1 MRLCAIGLR
10 GIPDVMGGIETHCE
24 NLYPRLAKFDEDI
37 QITVIGRSGYARP
50 GRFGN
55 VRIVNLWAPR
65 MKALE
70 SLIHTPLALLYA
82 RLFLHPHVVHIHA
95 VGPGF
100 FTPMARLL
108 GFRVLATHHAADY
121 DRPKWGRFGRWFLK
135 TGERMIARFAND
147 VVCVSSA
154 IEAGLAAE
162 HPTRKQHYTT
172 IRNGA
177 PVQSAAAPADGTDIL
192 DKLGVKAGG
201 FVLAVG
207 RLDATKGF
215 HDLLRAFKI
224 AAPAGLKLVIAGGGP
239 RGDAFAAELKTH
251 GSSSVIFAG
260 ALPAAELRVLY
271 SNATLFVHPSYL
283 EGFPLVVLEAIASDA
298 PVLVSSIPP
307 HLELGLDPSNYFDV
321 GAIEQLAARLSQ
333 GGFDRVRPA
342 LRAGIMADG
351 SWDSIAERHHA
362 ILIRRDRM
370 RPGRRAQAK
379 APLKLLEQRS
389 PASQPAHR
397 TSPRTVL

>member
-24 NLYPRLAKFDEDI
+24 NLYPRLARFDEKLE
-37 QITVIGRSGYARP
+37 ITVIGRSGYARS
-50 GRFGN
+50 GKVGN
-55 VRIVNLWAPR
+55 VRIINLWAPR
-65 MKALE
+65 FKALE
-70 SLIHTPLALLYA
+70 SLVHTPLALLYA

-147 VVCVSSA
+147 VVCVSST

-162 HPTRKQHYTT
+162 HPRRKHHYIT

-177 PVQSAAAPADGTDIL
+177 PAQSTDNPTDVSDIL
-192 DKLGVKAGG
+192 EKLGLKPAG

-239 RGDAFAAELKTH
+239 LGDAFAAELRTH
-251 GSSSVIFAG
+251 GSGSVIFAG
-260 ALPAAELRVLY
+260 ILPAAQVKVLY
-271 SNATLFVHPSYL
+271 RNAALFVHASHL

-298 PVLVSSIPP
+298 PLLISRIPP
-307 HLELGLDPSNYFDV
+307 HLEFGLDAISYFDV
-321 GAIEQLAARLSQ
+321 GAVDQLATRLSR
-333 GGFDRVRPA
+333 GGFERLRPD

-351 SWDSIAERHHA
+351 DWDGIAARHHS
-362 ILIRRDRM
+362 ILARHGRT
-370 RPGRRAQAK
+370 RPGKRLPPSIVPTTSEPR
-379 APLKLLEQRS
+379 PLT
-389 PASQPAHR
+389 SQPARR
-397 TSPRTVL
+397 TSTRTVL

>member
-24 NLYPRLAKFDEDI
+24 NLYPRLANFDEKLK
-37 QITVIGRSGYARP
+37 ITVIGRSGYAPP
-50 GRFGN
+50 GKLGN
-55 VRIVNLWAPR
+55 VRIINLWAPR
-65 MKALE
+65 VKALE

-147 VVCVSSA
+147 VVCVSST

-162 HPTRKQHYTT
+162 HPSRKQHYTT

-177 PVQSAAAPADGTDIL
+177 PTQPVTAQAAPSDIL

-215 HDLLRAFKI
+215 HDLLRAFEI
-224 AAPAGLKLVIAGGGP
+224 AAPDGLKLVIAGGGP
-239 RGDAFAAELKTH
+239 QGDAFAAELRTH
-251 GSSSVIFAG
+251 GSSSIVFAG
-260 ALPAAELRVLY
+260 VLPAAQVHVLY
-271 SNATLFVHPSYL
+271 KNAALFVHASHL

-298 PVLVSSIPP
+298 PLLVSRIPP
-307 HLELGLDPSNYFDV
+307 HLELGLDAISYFDV
-321 GAIEQLAARLSQ
+321 GAIDQLAARLSR
-333 GGFDRVRPA
+333 GEFHRVGPA

-351 SWDSIAERHHA
+351 SWDRIAERHHA

-370 RPGRRAQAK
+370 RPGRRSQTNVAITAFAQ
-379 APLKLLEQRS
+379 R
-389 PASQPAHR
+389 QPSTQPVHR
-397 TSPRTVL
+397 TSSRTVL

>member
-24 NLYPRLAKFDEDI
+24 NLYPRLASFDEKI
-37 QITVIGRSGYARP
+37 EITVIGRSGYARA
-50 GRFGN
+50 GKFGN

-65 MKALE
+65 KKALE

-95 VGPGF
+95 IGPGF

-147 VVCVSSA
+147 VVCVSST

-177 PVQSAAAPADGTDIL
+177 PAQSAAAPADAMEII

-201 FVLAVG
+201 YVLAVG

-215 HDLLRAFKI
+215 HDLLRAFEI
-224 AAPAGLKLVIAGGGP
+224 AAPAGLKLVIAGGGAH
-239 RGDAFAAELKTH
+239 GDVFAEELKTH
-251 GSSSVIFAG
+251 GSSTVIFAG
-260 ALPAAELRVLY
+260 VLPAEQLRVLY
-271 SNATLFVHPSYL
+271 KKAALFVHASHL

-298 PVLVSSIPP
+298 PLLVSRIPP
-307 HLELGLDPSNYFDV
+307 HLEFGLDATSYFDV
-321 GAIEQLAARLSQ
+321 GAIDQLATRLSQ
-333 GGFDRVRPA
+333 GAFDRVRPA

-351 SWDSIAERHHA
+351 SWDRIAERHHA
-362 ILIRRDRM
+362 ILIRGNRM
-370 RPGRRAQAK
+370 RPDKRAQTRT
-379 APLKLLEQRS
+379 PLKVIEQCS
-389 PASQPAHR
+389 SASRAAHR
-397 TSPRTVL
+397 TSSRTVL